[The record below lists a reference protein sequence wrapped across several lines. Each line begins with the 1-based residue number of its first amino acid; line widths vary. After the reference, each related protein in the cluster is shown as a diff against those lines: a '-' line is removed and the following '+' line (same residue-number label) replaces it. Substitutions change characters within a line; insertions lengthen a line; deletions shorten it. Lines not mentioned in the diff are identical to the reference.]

1 VKLTKALEAQMP
13 TKQQRRDK
21 RRVAAQRANLGQKE
35 AELEKLGKEQMSHME
50 GGKGSKPGQRR
61 PTKRGAR

>member
-1 VKLTKALEAQMP
+1 MP

-21 RRVAAQRANLGQKE
+21 RPAAQRANLGQKE

-50 GGKGSKPGQRR
+50 GGKTRKPNKQH
-61 PTKRGAR
+61 PTKRGTQ